1 VARLLELA
9 RLLVSR
15 LLVALLGVSRLLV
28 ALLGV
33 SRLLEVLLGVS
44 RLLEVLLRVSRLL
57 VALWLSLLWGVA
69 GVLSRLLIAL
79 VVSGRL
85 VALLGVRLLVALESL
100 TCGWRRRLGRRNG
113 LLLADVRP
121 RRLRLRQIGVC
132 RRFGRFSGVGTVGG
146 GAERL
151 GHDCSSWCGRA
162 SRLRGERADRP
173 PGAP

>member
-113 LLLADVRP
+113 LLLADAE
-121 RRLRLRQIGVC
+121 
-132 RRFGRFSGVGTVGG
+132 SG
-146 GAERL
+146 RL
-151 GHDCSSWCGRA
+151 GVAPRDSVTTAPRGVVELPGYGANGRIG
-162 SRLRGERADRP
+162 LREHPDPAWVGLGCAKVGP
-173 PGAP
+173 